1 MEEDRYHRQ
10 KLIEE
15 IGEEGQRKIRQA
27 KVLLVGVGGLG
38 SPIATYLTGAGI
50 GTLGLIDDDVVSV
63 TNLHRQVLYTEEEVG
78 QKKAKCARHR
88 LQSQNGEVSIVAY
101 SERLTQEN
109 AEAIISQY
117 DIVVD
122 GMDNFATRFIVSD
135 ECERQGKPY
144 VYGAIRGMEG
154 QVSVL
159 CYPSQASDSESKSP
173 AATYRTLF
181 PDEEAT
187 LRMPHPGKAVL
198 GTTPAVTGSVEA
210 TQALMLIGGFGSPL
224 IGKLWTIDLA
234 TMQSFIINL

>member
-1 MEEDRYHRQ
+1 MMEEDRYQRQ
-10 KLIEE
+10 KLIGEL
-15 IGEEGQRKIRQA
+15 GEEGQRRIRKA

-50 GTLGLIDDDVVSV
+50 GTLGLIDDDVVSL
-63 TNLHRQVLYTEEEVG
+63 TNLHRQVLYTEQEVG
-78 QKKAKCARHR
+78 QPKALCARRR
-88 LQSQNGEVSIVAY
+88 LLSQNSEVNIVAY
-101 SERLTQEN
+101 PERLTREN
-109 AEAIISQY
+109 AEPLISQY

-135 ECERQGKPY
+135 VCERQGKPF
-144 VYGAIRGMEG
+144 VHGAICGLEG

-159 CYPSQASDSESKSP
+159 CIPSPDGTK
-173 AATYRTLF
+173 ATYRTLF

-198 GTTPAVTGSVEA
+198 GTTPAVVGSVEA
-210 TQALMLIGGFGSPL
+210 TQALLLIAGFGSPL
-224 IGKLWTIDLA
+224 TGRLWTVDLA